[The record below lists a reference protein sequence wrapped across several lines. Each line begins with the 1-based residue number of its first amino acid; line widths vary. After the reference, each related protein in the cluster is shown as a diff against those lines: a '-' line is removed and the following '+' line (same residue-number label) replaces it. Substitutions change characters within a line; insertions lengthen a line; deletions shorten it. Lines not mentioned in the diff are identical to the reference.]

1 MASEIRVNRLSNRS
15 GLSTITFANGGVQ
28 FSGITTFAN
37 GEFYVG
43 TGATIINPGTNE
55 FNFHTGGSNRFTIN
69 NSGANLG
76 TGNITA
82 VDATFTGNVS
92 IGKTLTYEDLKN
104 VDSVGVVTARTGVK
118 VTGGDLTVGTA
129 ITASSV
135 TGNVTQDVGI
145 TTFSGSATWFKGLTA
160 NKDMYWSKASG
171 SLIFKDNSAALFGN
185 GSDLQI
191 SHIGTKSY
199 IKDTGTGSLRICS
212 DDFRV
217 YNAADDEY
225 MIRAVQDGAVE
236 LYYNGAK
243 TVETTVNALHLIGNT
258 AESNITCKTSDGT
271 TRGVLGVTNSNSV
284 TLYSGSSTKAWE
296 YASNALTLY
305 HTGNAKLATTSTGV
319 TVTGNIS
326 ATSNLLLADSVKARF
341 GTGED
346 FQIYFDSTN
355 TVLISNAGDIYQ
367 KSADDMYFRVAG
379 DESGI
384 DIIGDGAVQLYYDNS
399 SRLRTTNN
407 GVTLGAGGG
416 RFVIDG
422 NATGGTARINM
433 TRSDFSWG
441 IHNETNFRIYN
452 ASGNTETPNILRFEI
467 TSAGM
472 VVIPTTTS
480 NNSTELLRLQNTHSD
495 GKLSVMGF
503 RTTGLS
509 NSQTKIYGG
518 NDNSGVGG
526 QGGTSGAGKFKVT
539 ITNPSGTHQ
548 EVIYAENDASSK
560 FTRISAGGA
569 EACRFFSS
577 TNGKLRVG
585 MNNFAAGP
593 STSNYGIEF
602 ANTNAAS
609 HWSATGTTTANHI
622 IWLNANGTCGSIQT
636 SGSNTSYNTSSDYR
650 LKENVV
656 SISDA
661 ITRVKNLSPV
671 RFNWISDSTNTL
683 QDGFLAHEVAPI
695 VPEAVSGTKD
705 AVELE
710 DTDYVK
716 KDDII
721 PQQLDASRLVPLLTA
736 ALKEAIAKIE
746 TLETKVAALEGS

>member
-37 GEFYVG
+37 GDFRVG
-43 TGATIINPGTNE
+43 TGATILNPSANE
-55 FNFHTGGSNRFTIN
+55 MQFHTGGSSRLTIN
-69 NSGANLG
+69 NSGATIGALTATTG
-76 TGNITA
+76 T
-82 VDATFTGNVS
+82 FSSNVS
-92 IGKTLTYEDLKN
+92 IGGVLTYEDVKN
-104 VDSVGVVTARTGVK
+104 VDAIGIVTARTGAEIN
-118 VTGGDLTVGTA
+118 GGDLKVGTA
-129 ITASSV
+129 VTFSAV

-569 EACRFFSS
+569 ESCRFFSS